1 MSTNQDKT
9 KYISLFEIEKQKS
22 LLKDDASS
30 FPSPQGEGAGGEV
43 SSFETLKANSN
54 GLRGTLV
61 ESLNDPIT
69 GSLRPDDQLLIKFH
83 GTYQQQDR
91 DYDEE
96 RKKQKLEP
104 LYSYLI
110 RVRVPGGIATPQ
122 QWLSLDALADKYG
135 DKTLKLTT
143 RQAFQLHGV
152 LKRNLKTTMQDINK
166 TLLDT
171 IAACGDVNRNV
182 MSSANP
188 FESPVHA
195 EVAADAKRMSDYFLP
210 KTKAYHEIW
219 LDGELIAGGE
229 QEEETIYGKTYLPR
243 KFKTAFAIPPRNDTD
258 VLSNDLGFIAIV
270 ENGKLLGYN
279 LTIGGGM
286 AYTFGNT
293 ATYPRVADVVGF
305 FPKEQLL
312 DVSEAVI
319 VFQRDHGNR
328 SERKNARLKYTVDR
342 LGLQFFHAEILRTKG
357 VTLQPACEYQFE
369 TLGDKYGWTKSPDG
383 LWHYG
388 VFVEGGKLGDRS
400 GYNAKTALREIAK
413 IHTGTFILTGNQNVV
428 IAQVTEA
435 LKPKVEALLKKHK
448 VLNTD
453 KLSALRQN
461 SIACASLQYC
471 ALSFA
476 EAERY
481 LPVFNDKLDAILKE
495 NGLFDTPISIRMTGC
510 PNGCG
515 RPFLAEIA
523 MVGRA
528 PGRYNLYLGASFTG
542 DRLNKLY
549 KEMLNEEEILNELR
563 PLLADYAKSRESD
576 EHFGDF
582 VIRKGYIKATTA
594 GLNFHE

>member
-1 MSTNQDKT
+1 MSDNN
-9 KYISLFEIEKQKS
+9 YKS
-22 LLKDDASS
+22 L
-30 FPSPQGEGAGGEV
+30 AGNGDGPL
-43 SSFETLKANSN
+43 SSFEILKENSE
-54 GLRGTLV
+54 GLRGTIS
-61 ESLNDPIT
+61 ESLADPIT
-69 GSLRPDDQLLIKFH
+69 GALRADDQLLIKFH

-110 RVRVPGGIATPQ
+110 RVRVPGGIANPK
-122 QWLSLDALADKYG
+122 QWLDLDALADQYG

-188 FESPVHA
+188 FESIVHA
-195 EVAADAKRMSDYFLP
+195 KVAEDAKRMSDYFLP
-210 KTKAYHEIW
+210 KTQAYHEIW

-229 QEEETIYGKTYLPR
+229 KEEEPVYGKTYLPR

-270 ENGKLLGYN
+270 ENGKLTGYN

-293 ATYPRVADVVGF
+293 ATYPRVADVVGYL
-305 FPKEQLL
+305 PKEQLL

-342 LGLQFFHAEILRTKG
+342 LGLEFFHAEILRTKG
-357 VTLQPACEYQFE
+357 IKLEPARDYHFE
-369 TLGDKYGWTKSPDG
+369 TLGDKYGWLQSQDG

-388 VFVEGGKLGDRS
+388 MFVEGGKLGDRS
-400 GYNAKTALREIAK
+400 GFNAKTALREIAR

-428 IAQVTEA
+428 IAQVTNA
-435 LKPKVEALLKKHK
+435 LKPKIEALLKKYK

-461 SIACASLQYC
+461 SIACASLPYC

-481 LPVFNDKLDAILKE
+481 LPDFNDKIDAILKE

-523 MVGRA
+523 LVGRA
-528 PGRYNLYLGASFTG
+528 PGRYNLYLGAGFTG
-542 DRLNKLY
+542 ERLNKLY

-563 PLLADYAKSRESD
+563 PLLADYAKNRSKD

-582 VIRKGYIKATTA
+582 VIRKGYIRATTH
-594 GLNFHE
+594 GTNFHA

>member
-1 MSTNQDKT
+1 MSDKN
-9 KYISLFEIEKQKS
+9 YKS
-22 LLKDDASS
+22 LA
-30 FPSPQGEGAGGEV
+30 GAGKGPL
-43 SSFETLKANSN
+43 SSFETLKAGSN
-54 GLRGTLV
+54 GLRGTLL
-61 ESLNDPIT
+61 ESLANPVT
-69 GSLRPDDQLLIKFH
+69 GSLAPDDQLLIKFH
-83 GTYQQQDR
+83 GTYQQQHR
-91 DYDEE
+91 DFDEE

-110 RVRVPGGIATPQ
+110 RVRVPGGVASAQ
-122 QWLSLDALADKYG
+122 QWLALDELADKYG
-135 DKTLKLTT
+135 DHTLKLTT

-152 LKRNLKTTMQDINK
+152 LKRELKTTMQEINA

-229 QEEETIYGKTYLPR
+229 QEETIYGKTYLPR

-279 LTIGGGM
+279 LSIGGGM
-286 AYTFGNT
+286 AYTFGNS
-293 ATYPRVADVVGF
+293 ATYPRVADVVGY

-342 LGLQFFHAEILRTKG
+342 LGFDFFHAEIFRTKG
-357 VTLQPACEYQFE
+357 LTLEPARAYKFE
-369 TLGDKYGWTKSPDG
+369 TLGDKYGWTQSPDG

-388 VFVEGGKLGDRS
+388 VFVEGGKLGERS
-400 GYNAKTALREIAK
+400 GTNAKTALHEIAK

-428 IAQVTEA
+428 IAQVTDA
-435 LKPKVEALLKKHK
+435 LKPKVEALLKKHNI
-448 VLNTD
+448 LHTE

-461 SIACASLQYC
+461 AIACASLPYC
-471 ALSFA
+471 ALSMA

-481 LPVFNDKLDAILKE
+481 LPVFNDKLDAILKDF
-495 NGLFDTPISIRMTGC
+495 GLFDTPITIRMTGC

-549 KEMLNEEEILNELR
+549 KEMLNEEQILAELK
-563 PLLADYAKSRESD
+563 PLLADYSKTRTEG

-594 GLNFHE
+594 GLNFHS